1 MLKFLSNTR
10 LGTGAF
16 NLTDHSLSDLSVLKS
31 IDEYKFGKN
40 LKISAGDLGS
50 QEHPMMCN
58 GCSSNSNGP
67 RYIAL
72 SCRKGYPKN
81 GV

>member
-1 MLKFLSNTR
+1 MARYKVNDSLVFIN
-10 LGTGAF
+10 AP
-16 NLTDHSLSDLSVLKS
+16 LSDLSVLKS

-81 GV
+81 GGFVDIC